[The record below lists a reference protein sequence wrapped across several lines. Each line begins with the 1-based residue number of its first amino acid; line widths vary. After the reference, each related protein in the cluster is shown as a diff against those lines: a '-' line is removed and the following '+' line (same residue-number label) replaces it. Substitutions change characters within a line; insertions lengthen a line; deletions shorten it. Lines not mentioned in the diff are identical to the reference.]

1 MTTNNALNT
10 LLDYGI
16 HPSVQRIAIMDYL
29 LKHHTHPTVD
39 EVYVALHKEIPT
51 LSKTTVYNTLRL
63 FSEHGAAQMLTID
76 ERKVCFDGDVTP
88 HAHFMCKKCGRLF
101 DVRMDSAL
109 LQGIRPA
116 DAEGFEIDEAHVYFK
131 GTCQDCMNNKEN

>member
-76 ERKVCFDGDVTP
+76 ERKVCFDGDVAP
-88 HAHFMCKKCGRLF
+88 HAHFMCKKCGQVF
-101 DVRMDSAL
+101 DFHLDETL
-109 LQGIRPA
+109 LQTVRPKVS
-116 DAEGFEIDEAHVYFK
+116 EGFEIDEAHLYFK
-131 GTCQDCMNNKEN
+131 GVCKSCQESQES

>member
-116 DAEGFEIDEAHVYFK
+116 DAEDFEIDEAHVYFK